1 MSKELTELQRKRQ
14 QAEEELNR
22 AYRIV
27 FVTEKPSQTAL
38 KAARKRV
45 RQDLDDI
52 MRAISYLSDKNGEY
66 PESVIHR
73 GLINEGG
80 RKIAEDMLKR
90 ISSKP
95 DSGMEKKKIKV
106 TK

>member
-1 MSKELTELQRKRQ
+1 MSTELEEHQLKRQ
-14 QAEEELNR
+14 QAEEDLNR

-27 FVTEKPSQTAL
+27 FVTEKPSQAAF

-52 MRAISYLSDKNGEY
+52 IYERCWRISKNGTHCPY
-66 PESVIHR
+66 RSVF
-73 GLINEGG
+73 
-80 RKIAEDMLKR
+80 EDGFRFLAKELQKR